1 MIKKIKTIVYLSSFL
16 IFFVFIFTFYF
27 SEQNI
32 RSSNKTRSIYLMNIA
47 NKTQDLILLKN
58 DTNNIIEYR
67 NDIEVYKK
75 EKKKYKFWE
84 LLKK

>member
-1 MIKKIKTIVYLSSFL
+1 
-16 IFFVFIFTFYF
+16 
-27 SEQNI
+27 
-32 RSSNKTRSIYLMNIA
+32 MNIA
-47 NKTQDLILLKN
+47 NKTQDLILLEN
-58 DTNNIIEYR
+58 DTNNIVEYR

>member
-1 MIKKIKTIVYLSSFL
+1 MIKKIKNIIYLSSFL
-16 IFFVFIFTFYF
+16 IFFVLIFTFYF

-32 RSSNKTRSIYLMNIA
+32 RSSNETRSVYLMNIA
-47 NKTQDLILLKN
+47 NKSQDLILLEN
-58 DTNNIIEYR
+58 DTNNIVEYR

>member
-1 MIKKIKTIVYLSSFL
+1 MIKKIKNIIYLSSFL
-16 IFFVFIFTFYF
+16 IFFVLIFTFYF

-32 RSSNKTRSIYLMNIA
+32 RSSNETRSVYLMNIA
-47 NKTQDLILLKN
+47 NKTQDLILLEN
-58 DTNNIIEYR
+58 DTNNIVEYR

>member
-1 MIKKIKTIVYLSSFL
+1 MEKKIKNIIYLSSFL
-16 IFFVFIFTFYF
+16 IFFVLIFIFYF

-32 RSSNKTRSIYLMNIA
+32 RSSNEKRSIYLTNIK
-47 NKTQDLILLKN
+47 NKTQDLVLLEN

-75 EKKKYKFWE
+75 KKKKYKFWE